1 MLCGEEQ
8 VGRAGVTVLALT
20 RPISLSST
28 CLSSFGSLRAAGPAQ
43 VEGACWPLEFN
54 PSGEGRAGG
63 TRFHPA
69 YQSKPF

>member
-1 MLCGEEQ
+1 MLAQTC
-8 VGRAGVTVLALT
+8 
-20 RPISLSST
+20 PISLSST
-28 CLSSFGSLRAAGPAQ
+28 CGSSFGSLRAAGPAQ
-43 VEGACWPLEFN
+43 VEGKVCRLLEFN